1 MYKRFLFS
9 FCAAILCFSLMITRL
24 AGLATQSA
32 LLSAADQQSAAVLQ
46 VAQTRG
52 VIYDRL
58 MRPLTCIETEQIA
71 AVLPCN
77 QAADALMRRAPA
89 GERQALLEKL
99 TGMRPFLWQV
109 DSGDIYAK
117 GIDVFPVAKRY
128 LDEQPAV
135 HLIGQLDAAT
145 GQGASGL
152 ELAYDSL
159 LSAAGGSLQMRY
171 FTDALGRGIP
181 NSPPERIDT
190 GYNSGA
196 GLVLT
201 LDRDLQ
207 QLTERAAVPLERGA
221 VVIMDPQTGDLL
233 ASASVPA
240 FHPNNPAGDMND
252 PDLPFLNRAFCA
264 YSVGSTFKL
273 LVAAAALEQGY
284 PPSRS
289 FDCQGAI
296 EVLDQTFH
304 CHNLNGHGVLDMQG
318 ALEHCSNPYFISLA
332 LELGGAPLLYKA
344 QQLGFGTAFE
354 AAPGFRSYSG
364 TLPTARELL
373 APAATANFGF
383 GQGALTATPVQIA
396 CLVSAIANG
405 GGAITPRLVAGS
417 TVDGTSL
424 TSPTAVYSP
433 RPVFLPEA
441 AEQVRRMMVS
451 VVEEG
456 SGKNAKPQRGGAGG
470 KTASAQTGQ
479 YLDGEEVVHAWFA
492 GFYPAEEPRYTIVV
506 FCEGGDSGGDRACP
520 VFKEIADGIA
530 ALGL

>member
-1 MYKRFLFS
+1 
-9 FCAAILCFSLMITRL
+9 
-24 AGLATQSA
+24 
-32 LLSAADQQSAAVLQ
+32 
-46 VAQTRG
+46 
-52 VIYDRL
+52 
-58 MRPLTCIETEQIA
+58 
-71 AVLPCN
+71 
-77 QAADALMRRAPA
+77 
-89 GERQALLEKL
+89 
-99 TGMRPFLWQV
+99 
-109 DSGDIYAK
+109 
-117 GIDVFPVAKRY
+117 
-128 LDEQPAV
+128 
-135 HLIGQLDAAT
+135 
-145 GQGASGL
+145 
-152 ELAYDSL
+152 
-159 LSAAGGSLQMRY
+159 
-171 FTDALGRGIP
+171 
-181 NSPPERIDT
+181 
-190 GYNSGA
+190 
-196 GLVLT
+196 
-201 LDRDLQ
+201 
-207 QLTERAAVPLERGA
+207 
-221 VVIMDPQTGDLL
+221 
-233 ASASVPA
+233 
-240 FHPNNPAGDMND
+240 MND

-318 ALEHCSNPYFISLA
+318 ALEHSCNPYFISLA